1 MSLKS
6 KKVHASNKKSKSRT
20 VKKCGG
26 MFSWF
31 SSSPKDEPKM
41 DSIVPNGETQSSS
54 PGTSKSK
61 QTTSSLNPFSWTST
75 SSNPFNVMS
84 KIPTGVTA
92 LFTSGWGFSQSEEPD
107 KYTTPDKL
115 SPPPPTASLSPQ
127 PTSSFDDFS
136 GGKKRSR
143 KSRTSKKRSKTNNK
157 NKNKK
162 IKIKMP

>member
-54 PGTSKSK
+54 PVTSKSK

-92 LFTSGWGFSQSEEPD
+92 LFTSGLGYSQSEEPD
-107 KYTTPDKL
+107 KYTTPDGL
-115 SPPPPTASLSPQ
+115 PPPQ
-127 PTSSFDDFS
+127 PTSSFGDFS